1 MIRNNFAPIR
11 GVIVALIAAALCSN
25 GAAAQ
30 EAPASPEAL
39 NAMIG
44 NWEFSNADHDKVCR
58 FAFRSDAVA
67 GGYKVDIDRNCATL
81 FPSTKNVAGWT
92 LDSFGTLRLLDKAG
106 NGVIEL
112 SEAETGIFDGF
123 QPGEGRYVLQ
133 SAAAAPPR
141 TADELVGDWGIARGT
156 GKPVCLLTLANN
168 QAGADTLQLKVKPG
182 CDPFVVRFNPVSW
195 RVDRGELVLV
205 SARGQTWRFEEGDLN
220 TWTRVPESTDPVI
233 LLRQQQTGPDVTR
246 QPPPQNEGK
255 ALVLA
260 HFLTPL
266 G

>member
-1 MIRNNFAPIR
+1 MFVARISPIGSVAAVMIDNCFVLMRGFA
-11 GVIVALIAAALCSN
+11 VTAIAVALCSL

-30 EAPASPEAL
+30 ESPASTDAI

-44 NWEFSNADHDKVCR
+44 NWEFSNADRDKLCR
-58 FAFRSDAVA
+58 FVFRSDAAA
-67 GGYKVDIDRNCATL
+67 GGYKLDIDKNCANL
-81 FPSTKNVAGWT
+81 FPSTKDIAAWT

-106 NGVIEL
+106 NGVLEL

-141 TADELVGDWGIARGT
+141 SAEELVGDWGVARGT
-156 GKPVCLLTLANN
+156 GKPICLLTLANDP
-168 QAGADTLQLKVKPG
+168 AGADNLQLKVKPG

-233 LLRQQQTGPDVTR
+233 LQR
-246 QPPPQNEGK
+246 QP
-255 ALVLA
+255 
-260 HFLTPL
+260 
-266 G
+266 

>member
-1 MIRNNFAPIR
+1 MIEQSSGLVR
-11 GVIVALIAAALCSN
+11 GFVMAAAALAFCSI

-30 EAPASPEAL
+30 ESPAPPDAI

-44 NWEFSNADHDKVCR
+44 NWEFSNADRDKLCR
-58 FAFRSDAVA
+58 FVFRSDAAA
-67 GGYKVDIDRNCATL
+67 GGYKLDIDKNCAIL

-233 LLRQQQTGPDVTR
+233 LLRQQQSGPDVTR
-246 QPPPQNEGK
+246 QPPPQNE
-255 ALVLA
+255 
-260 HFLTPL
+260 
-266 G
+266 